1 MTRELGPTGKAA
13 AAHLGPA
20 LLAWHGASGRHDLP
34 WQLERTPYR
43 VWVSEIM
50 LQQTQV
56 AAVIPYFERF
66 LRRFPALRALADA
79 PIDEV
84 LHLWTGL
91 GYYARARNLHRAAQQ
106 VRDTHGGEF
115 PRDYEAVAALNPRLV
130 YCDVSG
136 YGRGTPA
143 AARPS
148 QDILA
153 QALSGLMSLTG
164 EPAGPPLRT
173 GVPVVDHATG
183 LYAALAIVAALLER
197 ERTGRGQRVSV
208 SLLGTAAALTAVP
221 AATFLSTGRAPA
233 RTGNSHPAICP
244 YGLYATQD
252 APVVLAVANDAMW
265 VRCCRALGLAALG
278 EDPRFATNAGRVQH
292 RAALDALLG
301 QRLAAEPSLTISAR
315 LEQARVSCAPVQDLA
330 AAFRA
335 GPVADLGLVV
345 ACGPEDAV
353 RLVGSPVQLGDS
365 PPPAVAAPPRLGQ
378 HTEEIRRRRDW

>member
-1 MTRELGPTGKAA
+1 LSALQGIRVLELGRVYS
-13 AAHLGPA
+13 GPLCGM
-20 LLAWHGASGRHDLP
+20 LLADLGARVLKVERPGLGDESRSFGATAADGNTCYFDSLNRNKQSVALDL
-34 WQLERTPYR
+34 
-43 VWVSEIM
+43 
-50 LQQTQV
+50 
-56 AAVIPYFERF
+56 AC
-66 LRRFPALRALADA
+66 PADRDLF
-79 PIDEV
+79 
-84 LHLWTGL
+84 TGL
-91 GYYARARNLHRAAQQ
+91 
-106 VRDTHGGEF
+106 VREADVLVHNWVQEALDKLGF
-115 PRDYEAVAALNPRLV
+115 DYEAVAALNPRLV